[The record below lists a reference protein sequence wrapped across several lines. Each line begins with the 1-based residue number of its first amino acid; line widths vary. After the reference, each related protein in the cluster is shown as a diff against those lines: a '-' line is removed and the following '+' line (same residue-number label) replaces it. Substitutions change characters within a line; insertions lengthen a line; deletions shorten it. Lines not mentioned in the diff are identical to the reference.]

1 MSVQAGLTIAKG
13 VLDVAAGIGQ
23 ARAVNSAARK
33 NFRNANL
40 DAAFQY
46 KQNQR
51 AFIENDRAARQAGY
65 DAKLAERASVSSA
78 MNSAAGGGVMGST
91 INALVAEEMRTGATN
106 QSRIGD
112 QRTNNRMATV
122 ARGQGIEAQTQS
134 RINQTPTASFGLM
147 DFAKIAVS
155 TALGI
160 ESHNNQM
167 DAIAAGQG

>member
-1 MSVQAGLTIAKG
+1 MSAQAALTIAKG
-13 VLDVAAGIGQ
+13 VLSVASGVAN

-65 DAKLAERASVSSA
+65 DAKQSERAAVASA
-78 MNSAAGGGVMGST
+78 MNSGAAGGVMGST

-112 QRTNNRMATV
+112 QRTNNRMATI
-122 ARGQGIEAQTQS
+122 ARGKGIEAQAQS
-134 RINQTPTASFGLM
+134 KINAQPTASYGLL
-147 DFAKIAVS
+147 DIAKIAVG
-155 TALGI
+155 AGLGI
-160 ESHNNQM
+160 QSHQDQLN
-167 DAIAAGQG
+167 AVAAGQG